1 MHPMHPYITKL
12 VAEQRTADMRTT
24 ADAYRL
30 ARAAKASRSGSP
42 RRAARQLPWHRTAL
56 QSGTP
61 AATQLA
67 APNMA
72 ARTYSG
78 PDSQLQSALADDR
91 EAELCS
97 ATRR

>member
-1 MHPMHPYITKL
+1 VHPYITKL
-12 VAEQRTADMRTT
+12 VAEQRTADLRAT

-30 ARAAKASRSGSP
+30 ARAAKVSSSGST
-42 RRAARQLPWHRTAL
+42 RRTARHVPWHRTAP
-56 QSGTP
+56 QSDSP
-61 AATQLA
+61 VAAQLA

-72 ARTYSG
+72 AQTHSG

-91 EAELCS
+91 DAELCS

>member
-1 MHPMHPYITKL
+1 VHPYITKL
-12 VAEQRTADMRTT
+12 VAEQRTSDMRAA

-30 ARAAKASRSGSP
+30 TRAAKASRSGSP
-42 RRAARQLPWHRTAL
+42 RRTARQVPWHRTAP
-56 QSGTP
+56 QSDSP

-67 APNMA
+67 APDIA
-72 ARTYSG
+72 ARTPSG

>member
-1 MHPMHPYITKL
+1 MHPYITKL
-12 VAEQRTADMRTT
+12 VAEQRTSDMRAA

-42 RRAARQLPWHRTAL
+42 RRTTRQVPWHRTAPL
-56 QSGTP
+56 SDSP

-67 APNMA
+67 TRSMA
-72 ARTYSG
+72 ARTNRG

-91 EAELCS
+91 DAELCS
-97 ATRR
+97 AARR